1 MNRGYSV
8 TLALFAS
15 TFGGTQ
21 LPTNLAASPLASGAP
36 AAAHAALRSV
46 NAATP
51 AADSAF
57 TLREEMVPMRDG
69 VKLYTKIFVPKA
81 SSGPLPFMFIR
92 TPYGIDGAS
101 SQRIERGYGFLA
113 KDGYVFVFQDIRG
126 KFKSEGEFEMQRPPR
141 RNRNDP
147 KAIDESTDAY
157 DTIDWML
164 KSVPGNNGRV
174 GMTGVSYPGWLTAMA
189 MLDPHP
195 ALKAVS
201 PQASPADMFLG
212 DDFHHN
218 GAFRLS
224 YGFEYATMMES
235 GKNVENFKFETYDT
249 YEWYLKLGSLAN
261 VNKNVLK
268 GKIPTWN
275 DFAKRP
281 NYDEFWQRQAMV
293 GYLTRVTVPTLN
305 VAGWWDQEDF
315 YGPITIYRELEK
327 HDTENKNYL
336 VVGPWNHGGWMG
348 GEGKSLGN
356 IQFEQATG
364 EFFRDSLMA
373 PFFAHY
379 LHDKSPFRI
388 AEATTFEAGANRW
401 RKFDAWPPK
410 VGMSPRNLY
419 FRENGGLSFDPPART
434 TAAKPQFD
442 AYVSDPAH
450 PVPYRQRPVQP
461 TYDSRGS
468 GWFTWLTEDQRFVDG
483 RADVLS
489 WRTETLT
496 EDLSIAGDLT
506 VTLHAATSASD
517 ADWIVKLI
525 DVYPEE
531 GMPEA
536 KMNGY
541 QFMVANDVL
550 RGRFRKSFSK
560 PEPITP
566 NAVTPFT
573 VDLHTQNYT
582 FKKGHR
588 VMVQVQSTW
597 FPLID
602 RNPQRYVPN
611 IFEAKESDFVKAE
624 HTVYRSAAYPSH
636 ISLPVLQRVVP

>member
-1 MNRGYSV
+1 MV
-8 TLALFAS
+8 T
-15 TFGGTQ
+15 
-21 LPTNLAASPLASGAP
+21 
-36 AAAHAALRSV
+36 
-46 NAATP
+46 
-51 AADSAF
+51 
-57 TLREEMVPMRDG
+57 MRDG
-69 VKLYTKIFVPKA
+69 VKLYTKIFVPKDA
-81 SSGPLPFMFIR
+81 RSPLPIMFLR
-92 TPYGIDGAS
+92 TPYGIGGAS
-101 SQRIERGYGFLA
+101 SQGLERGYGFLG
-113 KDGYVFVFQDIRG
+113 KDGYIFVFQDIRG
-126 KFKSEGEFEMQRPPR
+126 KFKSEGTFEMQRPPR
-141 RNRNDP
+141 RDRNDP

-164 KSVPGNNGRV
+164 KNVPNNNGRV
-174 GMTGVSYPGWLTAMA
+174 GMTGVSYGGWLTAMA

-201 PQASPADMFLG
+201 PQASPSDMFIG

-224 YGFEYATMMES
+224 YGFEYATMMET
-235 GKNVENFKFETYDT
+235 GKDVENFKFDTYDT

-261 VNKNVLK
+261 VNRNILK

-275 DFAKRP
+275 DFSKRP
-281 NYDEFWQRQAMV
+281 NYDEFWQRQAMK
-293 GYLTRVTVPTLN
+293 GYLTRVLVPTLN

-327 HDTENKNYL
+327 HDTENKNFL
-336 VVGPWNHGGWMG
+336 VVGPWNHGGWMR
-348 GEGKSLGN
+348 GEGKSLGS

-373 PFFAHY
+373 PFFAYY
-379 LHDKSPFRI
+379 LHDKKPFQI
-388 AEATTFEAGANRW
+388 AEATTFEAGTNQW

-434 TAAKPQFD
+434 ASAKPQFD

-483 RADVLS
+483 RADVAT

-531 GMPEA
+531 GMPDA

-541 QFMVANDVL
+541 EFMVANDVL

-602 RNPQRYVPN
+602 RNPQKYVPN

-624 HTVYRSAAYPSH
+624 HKVYRSAAYPSH

>member
-1 MNRGYSV
+1 
-8 TLALFAS
+8 
-15 TFGGTQ
+15 
-21 LPTNLAASPLASGAP
+21 
-36 AAAHAALRSV
+36 
-46 NAATP
+46 
-51 AADSAF
+51 
-57 TLREEMVPMRDG
+57 
-69 VKLYTKIFVPKA
+69 
-81 SSGPLPFMFIR
+81 
-92 TPYGIDGAS
+92 
-101 SQRIERGYGFLA
+101 
-113 KDGYVFVFQDIRG
+113 
-126 KFKSEGEFEMQRPPR
+126 
-141 RNRNDP
+141 
-147 KAIDESTDAY
+147 
-157 DTIDWML
+157 
-164 KSVPGNNGRV
+164 
-174 GMTGVSYPGWLTAMA
+174 
-189 MLDPHP
+189 
-195 ALKAVS
+195 
-201 PQASPADMFLG
+201 
-212 DDFHHN
+212 
-218 GAFRLS
+218 
-224 YGFEYATMMES
+224 
-235 GKNVENFKFETYDT
+235 
-249 YEWYLKLGSLAN
+249 
-261 VNKNVLK
+261 VL
-268 GKIPTWN
+268 
-275 DFAKRP
+275 
-281 NYDEFWQRQAMV
+281 
-293 GYLTRVTVPTLN
+293 VPTLN

-327 HDTENKNYL
+327 HDTENKNFL
-336 VVGPWNHGGWMG
+336 VVGPWNHGGWMR

-373 PFFAHY
+373 PFFAYY
-379 LHDKSPFRI
+379 LHDKKPFQI
-388 AEATTFEAGANRW
+388 AEATTFEAGTNQW

-434 TAAKPQFD
+434 ASAKPQFD

-483 RADVLS
+483 RADVAT

-531 GMPEA
+531 GMPDA

-541 QFMVANDVL
+541 EFMVANDVL

-602 RNPQRYVPN
+602 RNPQKYVPN

-624 HTVYRSAAYPSH
+624 HKVYRSAAYPSH